1 MSLRPLGC
9 TVLIAIL
16 CSAGCVGKKSE
27 TTILAEHAVRATQW
41 LEGSFS
47 SADQAAAD
55 ERYYEVI
62 LNHAKIWPNRG
73 DGFWF
78 YVEQA
83 IASSADQPYRQ
94 RIYRVWIRGDR
105 KIESAVY
112 EMPNPEQYAGAY
124 KDTSVLDN
132 LSPDDLTQ
140 RVGCEVVFTELGDGY
155 MLGETVDQACSS
167 TLRGATYATSK
178 VRLSKDEIQSW
189 DQGWDAAGVQVWG
202 AEDGPYVFK
211 RVD

>member
-1 MSLRPLGC
+1 MTKRMLAVPALLVLLTLIGC
-9 TVLIAIL
+9 A
-16 CSAGCVGKKSE
+16 GKKSE
-27 TTILAEHAVRATQW
+27 TTILAEHAVRATLW

-47 SADQAAAD
+47 SAEQAAAD
-55 ERYYEVI
+55 ERYFEVI

-83 IASSADQPYRQ
+83 IANRADQPYRQ

-112 EMPNPEQYAGAY
+112 EMPHPDRYTGAY
-124 KDTSVLDN
+124 KDTSILDD
-132 LSPDDLTQ
+132 LSPDDLYQ
-140 RVGCEVVFTELGDGY
+140 RVGCEVVFHELGDGF

-189 DQGWDAAGVQVWG
+189 DQGWDADGAQVWG
-202 AEDGPYVFK
+202 AEAGPYVFK
-211 RVD
+211 RID